1 MIGRITTAVLLLA
14 AGLGF
19 STSARAQAPAAS
31 AAERSFLDVYGAP
44 GNYGTMY
51 GSASYGV
58 PLNHSRYSSSYG
70 AGYAY
75 GYPPATIL
83 PGPYGMGI
91 WRPSQYA
98 QSPGYRPGDGFYRTI
113 PIPYTAHSTAPLP
126 PIGAYAPDYGPGA
139 PGGF

>member
-1 MIGRITTAVLLLA
+1 MNHRLLALVLLLGLASLA
-14 AGLGF
+14 A
-19 STSARAQAPAAS
+19 TPARAQSPAS

-58 PLNHSRYSSSYG
+58 PLTTSRYASSYG

-75 GYPPATIL
+75 GIPAPTIL
-83 PGPYGMGI
+83 PGPYGMGL
-91 WRPSQYA
+91 WRPSA
-98 QSPGYRPGDGFYRTI
+98 TASAGYRPGDGFYRTI
-113 PIPYTAHSTAPLP
+113 PIPYSATSTAPLP

-139 PGGF
+139 PGGL